1 MTKLLGQTVEAV
13 RYLSPEARD
22 DIAHVVLNLGGADA
36 EPPVPLTPKSRPRLP
51 SAVAP
56 ASTEEI
62 VEMISISSFTNSFT
76 MRLPF
81 DQVNAGKRHLLRST
95 ACAAASRAAAMASA
109 AV

>member
-1 MTKLLGQTVEAV
+1 MRSRRRIRT
-13 RYLSPEARD
+13 S
-22 DIAHVVLNLGGADA
+22 
-36 EPPVPLTPKSRPRLP
+36 LT

-76 MRLPF
+76 MRPF
-81 DQVNAGKRHLLRST
+81 DQVNAGKRHQLRST

-109 AV
+109 V